1 MKFRVLLI
9 MQYLIRE
16 ILVEAVL
23 DVHVRGVRIKKI
35 INSDVVT
42 MHILQKRLI
51 EKYMCWYTY
60 GELFVP
66 HDTMARGMVGS
77 TSCITNLHRVVDD
90 NSNSYRNMVMNTI

>member
-23 DVHVRGVRIKKI
+23 DVHARGVRIKKI

-51 EKYMCWYTY
+51 EKYSCWYTY
-60 GELFVP
+60 REPFVP

-77 TSCITNLHRVVDD
+77 TSCITNLHRIVDD
-90 NSNSYRNMVMNTI
+90 NSNPYRNMVMNTI